1 MNIFLLKEF
10 FLPDC
15 PFAVE
20 AMSRNFLREVDVHV
34 GDRDV
39 MKFTLDGSWTV
50 ARLRKELFQLVFGTP
65 PVKNQHKENAIFY
78 TYVADMDD
86 NCRGEQELTREECL
100 RSEDDRKHCKT
111 VVFPRYMLR
120 FKHITYCL
128 NTSASSDESSS
139 DDEVEQEP
147 PSSGYSPMIEHAKT
161 AGVDLFGDMA
171 DFWQKY
177 NDFDIVWGDG
187 NYKSGLPIVF
197 SLYKHGCLWHRLNRN
212 QLEMVKA
219 YAEAQIP
226 DGCDETTWDE
236 KFVATGDPWLV
247 YVKSSINRYA
257 LGKDYRRIFESIEL
271 ILNSKG
277 ASSEASDEE
286 EFALN
291 ITDYINIPDEPWEC
305 RLLSKDYLEDET
317 DFITPL
323 HIVLNKHTCEHLLD
337 LNLYDSVFD
346 LKDWMVQKFATM
358 TEDGQ
363 EPFPP
368 SAFRLGCGS
377 RLLRDDETVADV
389 AQGESKI
396 TLKILLVL
404 RGGGIPVQ
412 RLEKTKAKVEHSKK
426 SLSACASKVSND
438 VKLVPVVKKIED
450 VVQGFMASLDTV
462 GVQQTLLKYMTDLV
476 KTSPQKASEIV
487 KYLEQSTAGSPEV
500 KMRHI
505 AGKFFCC
512 EGISEKIEELKMA
525 DESLK
530 FALLIG
536 FQRMICENK
545 SKKEYTISSFGE
557 ALDTVL
563 KMIELFC
570 FRPSGG

>member
-1 MNIFLLKEF
+1 MPRLKFLM
-10 FLPDC
+10 
-15 PFAVE
+15 V
-20 AMSRNFLREVDVHV
+20 AMR
-34 GDRDV
+34 
-39 MKFTLDGSWTV
+39 
-50 ARLRKELFQLVFGTP
+50 RLGT
-65 PVKNQHKENAIFY
+65 KS
-78 TYVADMDD
+78 
-86 NCRGEQELTREECL
+86 L
-100 RSEDDRKHCKT
+100 
-111 VVFPRYMLR
+111 
-120 FKHITYCL
+120 
-128 NTSASSDESSS
+128 
-139 DDEVEQEP
+139 
-147 PSSGYSPMIEHAKT
+147 
-161 AGVDLFGDMA
+161 
-171 DFWQKY
+171 WQ
-177 NDFDIVWGDG
+177 
-187 NYKSGLPIVF
+187 
-197 SLYKHGCLWHRLNRN
+197 
-212 QLEMVKA
+212 
-219 YAEAQIP
+219 
-226 DGCDETTWDE
+226 
-236 KFVATGDPWLV
+236 GDPWLV

-257 LGKDYRRIFESIEL
+257 LGKDYRRIFEIIEL
-271 ILNSKG
+271 ILNSKD

-337 LNLYDSVFD
+337 LNLYDQTISVFD

-368 SAFRLGCGS
+368 C
-377 RLLRDDETVADV
+377 
-389 AQGESKI
+389 
-396 TLKILLVL
+396 
-404 RGGGIPVQ
+404 
-412 RLEKTKAKVEHSKK
+412 
-426 SLSACASKVSND
+426 ACASKVSND

-536 FQRMICENK
+536 FQRLICENK

-563 KMIELFC
+563 KMSDDAML
-570 FRPSGG
+570 